1 MQAAYADT
9 DGLFCLEGRGK
20 TTDPTEGYQL
30 SIVFCLKGKY
40 IDIQKIMID
49 CANPCGSVLPNG
61 RVEVPDASSGKR
73 PTAAPEAQHQ
83 PHVLVQPLKVDH
95 FVENGHV
102 VYGVLNQK

>member
-1 MQAAYADT
+1 MNSFHENIENSCENIGNFMNLHLHPRDFLCFS
-9 DGLFCLEGRGK
+9 GLTPWSF
-20 TTDPTEGYQL
+20 DP
-30 SIVFCLKGKY
+30 KR
-40 IDIQKIMID
+40 
-49 CANPCGSVLPNG
+49 

-102 VYGVLNQK
+102 VYGC